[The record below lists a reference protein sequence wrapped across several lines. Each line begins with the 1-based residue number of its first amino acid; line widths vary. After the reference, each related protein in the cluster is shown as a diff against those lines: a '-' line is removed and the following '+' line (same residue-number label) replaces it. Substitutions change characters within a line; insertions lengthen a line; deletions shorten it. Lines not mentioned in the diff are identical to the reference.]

1 MLRVKLNIF
10 FCLLNKIGNR
20 ISKIATSTAIHNGQD
35 QSENVPPQAKKV
47 CWKKK
52 SIKLMKNL
60 SLTFFLFK
68 K

>member
-1 MLRVKLNIF
+1 MLRVKLNNF

-47 CWKKK
+47 C
-52 SIKLMKNL
+52 
-60 SLTFFLFK
+60 
-68 K
+68 